1 MPVYWFAHTN
11 YVAKLSKYSLE
22 KSRVQFYLPR
32 ASSSWTVLPIMTPYS
47 PEGRHFSKSVRDYWH
62 IIENNPRLH
71 SIWPNCPFTSHRK
84 KKISQGHLFVISIQ
98 SYPSQ
103 HHLLTGTPFDKGNLV
118 CGMSA
123 SPNLKPTYRSLL
135 SHTSWS
141 SISYPPYTHTNTHT
155 RTHTHTYTHSFH
167 VTNIGHPKPRGLGY
181 KQSIYETTF
190 LHFRAKISECTKP
203 GADT

>member
-1 MPVYWFAHTN
+1 
-11 YVAKLSKYSLE
+11 
-22 KSRVQFYLPR
+22 
-32 ASSSWTVLPIMTPYS
+32 MTPYS

-141 SISYPPYTHTNTHT
+141 SISYPPYTHKHPH
-155 RTHTHTYTHSFH
+155 THTHTHIHTLLSRYKHRASQTTWFGLQTVNLLNH
-167 VTNIGHPKPRGLGY
+167 VPAFSS
-181 KQSIYETTF
+181 QEQ
-190 LHFRAKISECTKP
+190 
-203 GADT
+203 